1 MKNYKVFLFFLVIS
15 FSSSIFAKENSHS
28 FKVSVIAEGLD
39 HPWSLVFISDDEF
52 LVTEKTGKIRI
63 IKNGRL
69 LDETLKNVPNSL
81 FAGQGGLSDIVLHPE
96 FSNNRTIFLSF
107 SEIHPSNK
115 RLSTLTVVKAKLNGY
130 ALEDVEEIF
139 KADPY
144 RTAPAHFGARLL
156 FLKDG
161 SLLITSGDG
170 FNFREKAQDLDN
182 HFGKVIRI
190 NNDGSIPDDNPYA
203 NGNITKRSIYTYG
216 HRNQQGLT
224 LSLDNSQVYLIEH
237 GPRGGDEL
245 NILEPSNNYG
255 WPLITYGID
264 YSGATISPFKEMEGL
279 EQPIKYWVPSIAPSG
294 MTTYRGDKFPN
305 WKGDIFISSMI
316 PGELRRLKISK
327 EGVEEEVLI
336 DNLGRLRGVHN
347 SPDGNLL
354 IISDRSNAKI
364 YKISPK

>member
-1 MKNYKVFLFFLVIS
+1 M
-15 FSSSIFAKENSHS
+15 
-28 FKVSVIAEGLD
+28 
-39 HPWSLVFISDDEF
+39 SLVFISDDEF
-52 LVTEKTGKIRI
+52 LVTEKTGKRIRI

-69 LDETLKNVPNSL
+69 LNETLKNVPNSL

-107 SEIHPSNK
+107 SEIHPTNK

-190 NNDGSIPDDNPYA
+190 NDDGSIPDDNPYA
-203 NGNITKRSIYTYG
+203 NGILLKRSIYTYG

-224 LSLDNSQVYLIEH
+224 LSLDNSKVYLIEH
-237 GPRGGDEL
+237 GPRG
-245 NILEPSNNYG
+245 
-255 WPLITYGID
+255 
-264 YSGATISPFKEMEGL
+264 EM
-279 EQPIKYWVPSIAPSG
+279 
-294 MTTYRGDKFPN
+294 N
-305 WKGDIFISSMI
+305 
-316 PGELRRLKISK
+316 
-327 EGVEEEVLI
+327 
-336 DNLGRLRGVHN
+336 
-347 SPDGNLL
+347 
-354 IISDRSNAKI
+354 
-364 YKISPK
+364 

>member
-1 MKNYKVFLFFLVIS
+1 MKNFKVFLLFLVVS
-15 FSSSIFAKENSHS
+15 FSSSIFTKNNSHS
-28 FKVSVIAEGLD
+28 FNINVIAEGLD
-39 HPWSLVFISDDEF
+39 HPWSLVFISDDEI

-63 IKNGRL
+63 IKNGKL
-69 LDETLKNVPNSL
+69 LDESLKNVPNSL
-81 FAGQGGLSDIVLHPE
+81 FAGQGGLSDIVIHPE
-96 FSNNRTIFLSF
+96 FKNNRIIFLSF
-107 SEIHPSNK
+107 SEIHPTNK
-115 RLSTLTVVKAKLNGY
+115 RLSTLRVVRAKLNGY

-190 NNDGSIPDDNPYA
+190 NDDGSIPEDNPYT
-203 NGNITKRSIYTYG
+203 NGDITKRSIYTSG

-264 YSGATISPFKEMEGL
+264 YSGATISPFKEREGL

-294 MTTYRGDKFPN
+294 MTTYRGDKFPG

-327 EGVEEEVLI
+327 QGVEEEILI

-354 IISDRSNAKI
+354 IISDRRNAKI